1 MTRFRLA
8 AMLIPLSLGWT
19 TAAAAQDADP
29 AAQTEQLSQSDVTS
43 PQYGTA
49 SQDAEAGQPE
59 GTEKKWQFSTVG
71 YGWLAR
77 ADGVTD
83 VIGPAQ
89 PVDLSLSVGDV
100 ISSLKFVFMGA
111 AEARH
116 DRFVIFGD
124 LTFIHLEADDGI
136 GIRDPDF
143 LEVELDT
150 RTVEVTLLG
159 GYSVVDKESLTVD
172 LMAGGR
178 LNWFKTSL
186 QLEGPN
192 NSAEGTAKQFWID
205 PIVAAR
211 VGAPLGG
218 KWSMSAYGDI
228 GGIVAGSDVTWQLV
242 GTVDYQ
248 IKPTMHLGA
257 GWRAFKVH
265 FDEGDFLYDVA
276 QHGPVI
282 TFKTDW

>member
-19 TAAAAQDADP
+19 TAAAAQGADP
-29 AAQTEQLSQSDVTS
+29 AAQPASSDQTVAAA
-43 PQYGTA
+43 PQEDMA
-49 SQDAEAGQPE
+49 SQGADAAEAEANQ
-59 GTEKKWQFSTVG
+59 TKWEISTIG

-83 VIGPAQ
+83 VIGPAA
-89 PVDLSLSVGDV
+89 PVDLNLSVGDV
-100 ISSLKFVFMGA
+100 LGALKFVLMGA
-111 AEARH
+111 AEIRH
-116 DRFVIFGD
+116 DRFVMFGD
-124 LTFIHLEADDGI
+124 LTFIHLEADEGI

-143 LEVELDT
+143 LEAELDT

-159 GYSVVDKESLTVD
+159 GYSVVDKESLIVD
-172 LMAGGR
+172 LLAGGR

-192 NSAEGTAKQFWID
+192 NSAEGSVKQTWID

-242 GTVDYQ
+242 GTVDYK
-248 IKPTMHLGA
+248 IKPKMHVGA

-276 QHGPVI
+276 QHGPI
-282 TFKTDW
+282 LTFRTDW